1 MTTVAIACTT
11 GVYALLF
18 GRLGGRESARGK
30 IGVARIECSD
40 IQRQKHREDDGD
52 DGKRPLGA
60 FHG

>member
-52 DGKRPLGA
+52 DGNRSLGA

>member
-1 MTTVAIACTT
+1 MS
-11 GVYALLF
+11 
-18 GRLGGRESARGK
+18 GREGARGD
-30 IGVARIECSD
+30 IGLARIECSD